1 MKRKKILFIAAMNNF
16 HFIRDIALALQDDFD
31 ITIHEEGGK
40 VKYSDIHNQ
49 YDIVWLEW
57 FDAESIKLLYFS
69 KPKNVKYI
77 LRCHRYELF
86 SHRTVHQINQLV
98 ETGYH
103 EKIDKMVFVSEY
115 IRELGIHHF
124 PWMENSTA
132 IPNLIDH
139 TKFPFQDRRHG
150 YNLLFLGRISYV
162 KNLPIML
169 DYFQELLPM
178 NSNYR
183 LHIVGDITDPELQHY
198 FMNYMDIS
206 KLSGGRVAFH
216 GKVEHGKLLRLMNEM
231 NYIVSASIF
240 ESQGVGIIEAMA
252 AGIKPI
258 ISHFPGARQFYPK
271 KWLFKDRTEFVNL
284 IKSEYISKE
293 YHDYAVVKFSIKW
306 HVERYRDLL
315 LSL

>member
-57 FDAESIKLLYFS
+57 FDAESIKLLYLS
-69 KPKNVKYI
+69 KPKKVKYI

-86 SHRTVHQINQLV
+86 SPRTVNQINQLV

-103 EKIDKMVFVSEY
+103 EKIDKMVFVSKY
-115 IRELGIHHF
+115 IQKLGTYHF
-124 PWMENSTA
+124 PWMENSA
-132 IPNLIDH
+132 VLPNLIDH
-139 TKFPFQDRRHG
+139 TKFPFQERDKG

-169 DYFQELLPM
+169 DYFQELISI
-178 NSNYR
+178 NTNFK
-183 LHIVGDITDPELQHY
+183 LHIVGNFADPELHHY

-206 KLSGGRVAFH
+206 KLAGRISFH
-216 GKVEHGKLLRLMNEM
+216 GEVEHGKLLRIMHEM
-231 NYIVSASIF
+231 NYIVCTSIF

-271 KWLFKDRTEFVNL
+271 KWLFKDRNEFVNL
-284 IKSEYISKE
+284 IKSEYISNE
-293 YHDYAVVKFSIKW
+293 YHSYAVDKFSIQGN
-306 HVERYRDLL
+306 VERYRDLL